1 MLRDL
6 DDYAVQARLMTSP
19 LQLGDWQSKTF
30 GEEIIERRRARERA
44 IAAMQKGALVTI
56 EPLDAPESLPVASPG
71 AVTAGPIQ
79 ALPVARRPRPSFV
92 ATAAAVA
99 VVVIVLAGAVM
110 AIAMR

>member
-1 MLRDL
+1 
-6 DDYAVQARLMTSP
+6 MTSP
-19 LQLGDWQSKTF
+19 LQLGEWESKTF

-56 EPLDAPESLPVASPG
+56 EPLDAPASRSDRSP
-71 AVTAGPIQ
+71 TAGRD
-79 ALPVARRPRPSFV
+79 VAPQVPAPRSAKRARGSFA

-99 VVVIVLAGAVM
+99 VVVLALAGAVV